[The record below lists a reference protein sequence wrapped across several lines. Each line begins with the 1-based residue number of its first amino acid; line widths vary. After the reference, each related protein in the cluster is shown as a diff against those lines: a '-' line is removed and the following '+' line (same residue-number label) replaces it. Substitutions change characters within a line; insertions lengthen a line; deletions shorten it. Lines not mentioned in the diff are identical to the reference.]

1 MAKRRTRLKAKRSAE
16 GATVTC
22 LIKHPMETGNRL
34 GADGNKIPIHYIK
47 VVRFSVNGEQVAATY
62 LGPGV
67 SADPLLTLDIADVT
81 AGDEVAVQWEDNR
94 GETGTAE
101 TVAK

>member
-1 MAKRRTRLKAKRSAE
+1 MAKRRTRLKAKKASG
-16 GATVTC
+16 GAKVTC

-34 GADGNKIPIHYIK
+34 ADDGSKIPIHYIK
-47 VVRFSVNGEQVAATY
+47 VVRFAVNGEQVAASY

-81 AGDEVAVQWEDNR
+81 AGDKVTVQWEDNK